1 MDEKGEVRAVSVG
14 IAAITAEVDS
24 KTAMCLVTVKKGSSG
39 SGGSGG
45 GSGSGGSGGGSSG
58 KGSPNTNGPSVP
70 PGNTSLPSYVIRG
83 TWSQVNGMWQFTDD
97 SGLLYKNRWAAVV
110 NPYANT
116 AAGQDGF
123 DWFFFD
129 ADGNMQTGW
138 HLDVDGNYYYLNPAS
153 DGTRGRMMTG
163 WVWIPDAAGVNKC
176 YYLNPASDGNSGRRL
191 HN

>member
-1 MDEKGEVRAVSVG
+1 M
-14 IAAITAEVDS
+14 
-24 KTAMCLVTVKKGSSG
+24 
-39 SGGSGG
+39 
-45 GSGSGGSGGGSSG
+45 
-58 KGSPNTNGPSVP
+58 
-70 PGNTSLPSYVIRG
+70 IRG

-129 ADGNMQTGW
+129 ANGNMLTGW
-138 HLDVDGNYYYLNPAS
+138 HLDVDGNYYYLNPVS

-176 YYLNPASDGNSGRRL
+176 YYLNPVSDGTRGKMMSSTVVEGYIINQEGQWTVNGVPQSR
-191 HN
+191 